1 MHGCVF
7 GFHVQTDAAFL
18 VPRLPQFVQRQRRF
32 LCIPWALCIANQR
45 LAKKTCKL
53 SSYPLTDPLNLH
65 VFSAPPIF
73 ASLCKSLAFPG
84 GSEHAS
90 CGLSCNPGEVHVGS
104 LGCKL

>member
-7 GFHVQTDAAFL
+7 GFCVQTEMLHSLSHDYLSLFKD
-18 VPRLPQFVQRQRRF
+18 RRF
-32 LCIPWALCIANQR
+32 LCIPWALCMSNQM

-73 ASLCKSLAFPG
+73 ASLCKSLAFPVE
-84 GSEHAS
+84 SEHAS
-90 CGLSCNPGEVHVGS
+90 CGLSCNPGEVQVGS